1 MTGFAQIFNRA
12 RIHVKMTA
20 YFPPAR
26 KHNMK
31 LYGIPNCNTVK
42 KARTWL
48 AEHQIDM
55 PFHDF
60 KKNGV
65 DAAMLEKWCAHVGH
79 EKLLNRQG
87 TTWRQLPDEVKNS
100 VTDQASAIQLLLEK
114 PSAIKR
120 PVLEHDK
127 GILLG
132 FDAAAYAQ
140 LFKQ

>member
-1 MTGFAQIFNRA
+1 
-12 RIHVKMTA
+12 MTA
-20 YFPPAR
+20 YFNSDSN
-26 KHNMK
+26 HNMK

-42 KARTWL
+42 KARSWL
-48 AEHQIDM
+48 SEHQIDI

-65 DAAMLEKWCAHVGH
+65 DAAMLEKWCQQVGY

-100 VTDQASAIQLLLEK
+100 VIDQASAIRVMLEK
-114 PSAIKR
+114 PSSIKR

-127 GILLG
+127 GVLLG
-132 FDAAAYAQ
+132 FDEAAYAQ